1 MYNLLNKEVRSMT
14 KNTYNQDGVKKLIN
28 GMKKATE
35 KYSIP
40 TKKKNG
46 KKK

>member
-1 MYNLLNKEVRSMT
+1 MSKKYNEEAI
-14 KNTYNQDGVKKLIN
+14 KKIAA

-35 KYSIP
+35 KYGLP
-40 TKKKNG
+40 TKKKSD

>member
-1 MYNLLNKEVRSMT
+1 MKNIKLNEA
-14 KNTYNQDGVKKLIN
+14 GVKKLGE

-35 KYSIP
+35 KYGIP

>member
-1 MYNLLNKEVRSMT
+1 MT
-14 KNTYNQDGVKKLIN
+14 SKQFNEEGLRKIAA

-35 KYSIP
+35 KYGLP
-40 TKKKNG
+40 TKKKET

>member
-1 MYNLLNKEVRSMT
+1 MT
-14 KNTYNQDGVKKLIN
+14 KKAYNEDGVKKLIN

-35 KYSIP
+35 KYGIV

>member
-1 MYNLLNKEVRSMT
+1 MKSKQFSEEGL
-14 KNTYNQDGVKKLIN
+14 KKVAA

-35 KYSIP
+35 KYGLP
-40 TKKKNG
+40 TKKKED

>member
-1 MYNLLNKEVRSMT
+1 MKPKPFNNE
-14 KNTYNQDGVKKLIN
+14 GIKKIAN

-35 KYSIP
+35 KYGLP
-40 TKKKNG
+40 TKKKDN